1 VTLYETTIPVF
12 IRAFGNLTA
21 LLEKGR
27 AYADEKG
34 IPHADL
40 LETRLYE
47 DMGNLIFQVQR
58 CSDTAKF
65 GAVRLAEVDN
75 VAMDDNEKS
84 FDDLL
89 ARIAATVDFLKSV
102 PAAAMDGREDAE
114 VILTTPK
121 QSFTFTG
128 ASYALHFVI
137 PNFYFHLTTA
147 YGLLRHKGVPLGKFD
162 YLGRE

>member
-12 IRAFGNLTA
+12 IRAFGNLAA
-21 LLEKGR
+21 LLEKAR

-34 IPHADL
+34 ISHAEI
-40 LETRLYE
+40 LESRLYE

-75 VAMDDNEKS
+75 VAMEDGEKS

-89 ARIAATVDFLKSV
+89 TRIAATVAFLKSV
-102 PAAAMDGREDAE
+102 PAAAMDGREGAE
-114 VILTTPK
+114 VILKTAS

-128 ASYALHFVI
+128 TSYALHFVI

-147 YGLLRHKGVPLGKFD
+147 YGLLRHKGVPVGKFD
-162 YLGRE
+162 FLGRE